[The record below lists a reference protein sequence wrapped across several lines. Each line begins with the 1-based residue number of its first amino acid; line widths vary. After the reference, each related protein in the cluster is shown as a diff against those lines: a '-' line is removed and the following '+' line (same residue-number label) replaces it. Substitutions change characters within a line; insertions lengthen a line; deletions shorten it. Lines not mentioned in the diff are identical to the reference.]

1 MLYLSELNAQD
12 HVLLPVERA
21 NSARMDEPIPT
32 PITKEGRKY
41 AFLVRITSGIP
52 FLPKEMVS
60 QGYICLKMEPAQDSF
75 GSYEHQVE
83 ISLVLVMCTS
93 LKD

>member
-60 QGYICLKMEPAQDSF
+60 QVIFALRWNQHKTHLA
-75 GSYEHQVE
+75 
-83 ISLVLVMCTS
+83 VMNI
-93 LKD
+93 K